1 MQELILFPNNKAKN
15 NYLRDKYNYY
25 TMDISNY
32 KTLHQFY
39 KIHFDAFQSN
49 YNRENSKKYA
59 DASIAVI
66 NLHTALNEYIKHNK
80 NSLISKQNITYELA
94 DTLYKTMEEITFAEL
109 ISNNDKLCYEYD
121 SLKEIKDIISIYK
134 NINNEN
140 DLLDQFD
147 TFKLF
152 INAIQNKEIIS
163 FNEYNK
169 IIIYNFEKIP
179 PIHTIFLENIAKH
192 YNINIEAVMPYDMS
206 NYFKHYKMFFNSI
219 DNLKSNNISNFSN
232 ALIEKKNLNK
242 YKDSIKFIAGFG
254 AKQEAD
260 TVVDEIIKL
269 INNGTPLY
277 DIGIVFS
284 NIQKYNEA
292 VSSKLKECGIKFN
305 ERRASF
311 LWKVPIIPVL
321 TSIFLILDSY
331 DGEADVD
338 MLIKILS
345 SSYIQNIKGIN
356 PYNIRDLIYA
366 PNSEEI
372 FSKMSLNELKIKISK
387 KFSNNKETADSIIE
401 FLNLLNKLVSKK
413 TYKEIGLTYI
423 NILKFLKIDS
433 LFTEDENNTN
443 IFNNFYKSK
452 DEYFYRDN
460 QALALFLDFVLKI
473 ANTENKEKINHLDFY
488 TALNVLLRDKSL
500 MLSDNRET
508 SVTVSNMY
516 DARGLRFK
524 YLFILGM
531 NNDFLVRRPNTFFIS
546 GKLRDAVNKKYS
558 KYIFNTPELLA
569 DSSYALFLNIIS
581 SCFENTNIYFSFRL
595 KDEDANPELPFYYI
609 EDLYSELYND
619 DFKFETLQKNGLIY
633 RKDYIPRGKNIHTK
647 KENIMSLFFYNEVE
661 DDIEDLEDIV
671 KTVEHKSQKNGY
683 NNFEDKHEEI
693 KDFFNNIFKNSVSV
707 TTLQAVMECPAKF
720 FHSNLFEKKSVIS
733 NVQGISYMEKGITY
747 HNIFQNFYQKVKEQ
761 NDSLDCSLKESEFNN
776 YNDIAKQAIETEI
789 ERLNA
794 LYSKKDLND
803 RYFIEYQ
810 LDQNVIREE
819 ALNVMNSFI
828 KKEIRENL
836 IKDEEMGYHY
846 IPYRFE
852 EYIGSKNYEDKN
864 AIIYSNGDF
873 TLKINGRIDRIDF
886 SYEDKNLKKINGI
899 RIVDY
904 KSSYTSEKKKKIDDE
919 IELKKDIINTYF
931 QPILYLKYILS
942 KYIKDDVSDR
952 IKNCEVVFTIYKEK
966 DVVDKNTNINKVYND
981 RDLLLSICGY
991 IDSNYNLNNYFD
1003 EVFNEILNGKLVYK
1017 PSDKAC
1023 SACFN
1028 SQYCDFYNG
1037 SVSEEEL

>member
-242 YKDSIKFIAGFG
+242 YKNSIKFIAGFG

-372 FSKMSLNELKIKISK
+372 FSKKI
-387 KFSNNKETADSIIE
+387 
-401 FLNLLNKLVSKK
+401 
-413 TYKEIGLTYI
+413 
-423 NILKFLKIDS
+423 
-433 LFTEDENNTN
+433 
-443 IFNNFYKSK
+443 
-452 DEYFYRDN
+452 
-460 QALALFLDFVLKI
+460 
-473 ANTENKEKINHLDFY
+473 EKI
-488 TALNVLLRDKSL
+488 
-500 MLSDNRET
+500 
-508 SVTVSNMY
+508 
-516 DARGLRFK
+516 
-524 YLFILGM
+524 
-531 NNDFLVRRPNTFFIS
+531 
-546 GKLRDAVNKKYS
+546 
-558 KYIFNTPELLA
+558 
-569 DSSYALFLNIIS
+569 
-581 SCFENTNIYFSFRL
+581 
-595 KDEDANPELPFYYI
+595 
-609 EDLYSELYND
+609 
-619 DFKFETLQKNGLIY
+619 
-633 RKDYIPRGKNIHTK
+633 
-647 KENIMSLFFYNEVE
+647 
-661 DDIEDLEDIV
+661 
-671 KTVEHKSQKNGY
+671 
-683 NNFEDKHEEI
+683 
-693 KDFFNNIFKNSVSV
+693 
-707 TTLQAVMECPAKF
+707 
-720 FHSNLFEKKSVIS
+720 
-733 NVQGISYMEKGITY
+733 
-747 HNIFQNFYQKVKEQ
+747 
-761 NDSLDCSLKESEFNN
+761 
-776 YNDIAKQAIETEI
+776 
-789 ERLNA
+789 
-794 LYSKKDLND
+794 
-803 RYFIEYQ
+803 
-810 LDQNVIREE
+810 
-819 ALNVMNSFI
+819 
-828 KKEIRENL
+828 
-836 IKDEEMGYHY
+836 
-846 IPYRFE
+846 
-852 EYIGSKNYEDKN
+852 
-864 AIIYSNGDF
+864 
-873 TLKINGRIDRIDF
+873 
-886 SYEDKNLKKINGI
+886 
-899 RIVDY
+899 
-904 KSSYTSEKKKKIDDE
+904 
-919 IELKKDIINTYF
+919 
-931 QPILYLKYILS
+931 
-942 KYIKDDVSDR
+942 
-952 IKNCEVVFTIYKEK
+952 
-966 DVVDKNTNINKVYND
+966 
-981 RDLLLSICGY
+981 
-991 IDSNYNLNNYFD
+991 
-1003 EVFNEILNGKLVYK
+1003 
-1017 PSDKAC
+1017 
-1023 SACFN
+1023 
-1028 SQYCDFYNG
+1028 
-1037 SVSEEEL
+1037 